1 LGITSWCYKNN
12 FGQKPAHIDG
22 DMLGIVIVLAIATRL
37 LFLSTLAQ
45 EIWHGSE

>member
-1 LGITSWCYKNN
+1 MVLQKIILVKNLLILMETCW
-12 FGQKPAHIDG
+12 A
-22 DMLGIVIVLAIATRL
+22 LLAVLAIATRL